1 MLKKSLI
8 AIAILAIALPA
19 IAADT
24 QKYHK
29 PWDST
34 TVVTYHWQDV
44 SQISVCMDVGYWIQ
58 VDYDDCIE
66 VEQDSSLGDPYY
78 SYSGCA
84 IGVVVKTNFDATIKA
99 TAASSSAAGGT
110 WAATIEGA
118 STYDIHPGST
128 TVDICVTGTEVDIS
142 KLTQADNVEVAVVT
156 ISVIPTSLI

>member
-8 AIAILAIALPA
+8 AIAVLAIALPA

-44 SQISVCMDVGYWIQ
+44 SQINVVMDVGYWIQ
-58 VDYDDCIE
+58 VKYDGDIK
-66 VEQDSSLGDPYY
+66 VEQDSSLGDPYT

-84 IGVVVKTNFDATIKA
+84 QDVEVKTNFAATIKA
-99 TAASSSAAGGT
+99 TVDAASAAGGD
-110 WAATIEGA
+110 WSATVNGFGTLDLAI
-118 STYDIHPGST
+118 GSSL
-128 TVDICVTGTEVDIS
+128 VDVCVAGTKVDIS
-142 KLTQADNVEVAVVT
+142 KLTQEDNVKVAVVH
-156 ISVIPTSLI
+156 IWVIPTDLK